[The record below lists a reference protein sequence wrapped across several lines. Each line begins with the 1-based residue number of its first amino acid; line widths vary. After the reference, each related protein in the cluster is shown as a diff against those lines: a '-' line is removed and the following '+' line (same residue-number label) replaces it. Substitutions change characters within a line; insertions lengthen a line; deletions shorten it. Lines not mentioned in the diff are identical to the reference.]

1 MSERD
6 SVELSCDFSQSPP
19 VSQCDFF
26 FGREAH
32 KHRAPSC
39 QLSLTGEELMRW
51 SGLVSLPA
59 VVKVKCSSADEPS
72 QHSHTVSLIVKG
84 EICHHIS
91 NLFTDDASPLPTNK
105 AQKHCHHLAFIMKH
119 RTWKGIMELGIF
131 DKNMLNVKCNRNR
144 TEDFQIPKI
153 LTMSGYCTVL
163 PNVHNKL
170 KCVLLFHRSSFC
182 SSKSPP
188 DDLPCSHQR
197 ERHTSDDL

>member
-19 VSQCDFF
+19 VSQCDFSLVEK
-26 FGREAH
+26 EAH
-32 KHRAPSC
+32 KRRALSC

-119 RTWKGIMELGIF
+119 RTWKGIMELRIF
-131 DKNMLNVKCNRNR
+131 DKYVKCKMQSQSYRGFSNSKNSYNVW
-144 TEDFQIPKI
+144 I
-153 LTMSGYCTVL
+153 LYSLT
-163 PNVHNKL
+163 
-170 KCVLLFHRSSFC
+170 
-182 SSKSPP
+182 
-188 DDLPCSHQR
+188 QR
-197 ERHTSDDL
+197 AQ